1 MSDSV
6 ASSGF
11 GQRGTQSAMSAAEKR
26 VAVLTFLCLFGFGV
40 LAVLVMMGKGDDLDR
55 HLLLQF
61 RPGGPDGPPFGPEW
75 FRESAAEFTAL
86 GGYTILSTVVVLVSV
101 TLLTFRKRA
110 AVLFLLAS
118 VVTGSAVSTV
128 AKLLFNRSRPEIVDH
143 LAVTFT
149 SSFPSGH
156 AMVSAFTWLTL
167 AAVAVRFVE
176 NEATRV
182 VLVGSAV
189 ILSLLIGTS
198 RVYLG
203 VHWPSD
209 VLAGWLFGGGWAGIC
224 WLTAN
229 RIARST
235 HRNQELGEGQ

>member
-1 MSDSV
+1 MSESIAGTGL
-6 ASSGF
+6 ASKSKW
-11 GQRGTQSAMSAAEKR
+11 SEMSAAEKR
-26 VAVLTFLCLFGFGV
+26 VALLTVLCLFGFGV
-40 LAVLVMMGKGDDLDR
+40 LAVLVTLGKGDDIDR
-55 HLLLQF
+55 HLLLEF
-61 RPGGPDGPPFGPEW
+61 RPGGPDGPPFGPDW
-75 FRESAAEFTAL
+75 FREAAAEFTAL
-86 GGYTILSTVVVLVSV
+86 GGYTILSTVVFLASL

-143 LAVTFT
+143 LDVTFT

-167 AAVAVRFVE
+167 AAIAVRFVE
-176 NEATRV
+176 NEGTRV

-189 ILSLLIGTS
+189 ALSLLIGIS

-209 VLAGWLFGGGWAGIC
+209 VLAGWLFGGAWAGIC

-235 HRNQELGEGQ
+235 HRKQELGEGQ